1 MATPVYVPPC
11 SVDAANVAQFRD
23 AVADLAGDNDGILVD
38 CTDVRFMSLAA
49 MRVLENTARGR
60 VVIVVNPSPVVHLLA
75 TVFGLE
81 VVLPGFE
88 DTARARDHRQLT
100 RDLSFQRRRNRLET
114 NLRGAQLVP
123 LPRPRPLHDSQQP
136 VSKHAGHIQTKS

>member
-11 SVDAANVAQFRD
+11 SVDAANVAQFSD
-23 AVADLAGDNDGILVD
+23 AVADLASDNDGILLD

-49 MRVLENTARGR
+49 MRVLENTARRR

-81 VVLPGFE
+81 VVLPDFE
-88 DTARARDHRQLT
+88 DSARARDHRRLT
-100 RDLSFQRRRNRLET
+100 RDLSIRRRRNRLAAE
-114 NLRGAQLVP
+114 LRGAQPVP
-123 LPRPRPLHDSQQP
+123 QP
-136 VSKHAGHIQTKS
+136 